1 MKVLP
6 KKEFRELAESQLH
19 DHVDSITGFID
30 KYTYEPVVMEGAK
43 HHTILHELGHEK
55 FKHMQKAMAL
65 YGRGRKNPL
74 VVGEPW
80 TSMVDD
86 EIEAE
91 LYRFEIMRKRI
102 TPRVGLAAIGELL
115 AEGLE
120 PNRAISL
127 VIARM
132 RNYGIETSIPEE
144 QDLISILGSLGWR
157 VAVLRLEP
165 DFYEKYEDYEY

>member
-6 KKEFRELAESQLH
+6 KKEFRELAESQRH
-19 DHVDSITGFID
+19 SHIDSMRGFID

-43 HHTILHELGHEK
+43 HRTILHELGHEK
-55 FKHMQKAMAL
+55 AGHLPKAVKL
-65 YGRGRKNPL
+65 YGGGRKNIL
-74 VVGEPW
+74 EMKAPW
-80 TSMVDD
+80 TVMVDD

-91 LYRFEIMRKRI
+91 LYRFEIMGKRI
-102 TPRVGLAAIGELL
+102 TSRVGLAAIMVLL

-132 RNYGIETSIPEE
+132 RNYGIETFPMEE

-157 VAVLRLEP
+157 VAALRLEP
-165 DFYEKYEDYEY
+165 DFYELYEDYEY